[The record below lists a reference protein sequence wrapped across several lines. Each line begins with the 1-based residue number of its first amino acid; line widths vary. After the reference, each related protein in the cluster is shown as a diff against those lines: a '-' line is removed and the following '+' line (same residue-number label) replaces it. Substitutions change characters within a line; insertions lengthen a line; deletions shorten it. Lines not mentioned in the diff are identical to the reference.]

1 MYIDIV
7 NVQTQKVSIHCE
19 TEWGFK
25 VVEKLKQYSKLWN
38 GSQLRLVDNLVFH
51 ALSGMFQAF

>member
-7 NVQTQKVSIHCE
+7 NVQTQNVSIHCE

-25 VVEKLKQYSKLWN
+25 IVENLKQYSKQWN
-38 GSQLRLVDNLVFH
+38 GSQLRLIDYLVFH
-51 ALSGMFQAF
+51 ALSGIFQAF